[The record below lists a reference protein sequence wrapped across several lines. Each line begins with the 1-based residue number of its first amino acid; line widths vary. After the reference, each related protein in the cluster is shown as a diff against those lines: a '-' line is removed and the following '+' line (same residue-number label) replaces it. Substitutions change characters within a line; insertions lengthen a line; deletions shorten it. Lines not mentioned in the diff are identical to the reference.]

1 MKYSKEE
8 LSKLILEDNLSYEAI
23 GRIYGVTGGAIKKAA
38 KSYNIDL
45 PQRRIINQN
54 ENFSCK
60 RNTKIDKFT
69 DEEFTDIIKHN
80 IGWKDISLALGYKQ
94 VPDNNIHKKIEERCL
109 KLGIELRLQKPS
121 PILTRTKG
129 EFIKMSKNYQSYRG
143 SVRRL
148 AELTY
153 KNSGK
158 ECKCAICG
166 YSNHIEVAHIKA
178 VSEFDHFVTIAEIN
192 SIDNLIALCP
202 NHHWEYDNGLLK
214 L

>member
-23 GRIYGVTGGAIKKAA
+23 GKIYNVTGAAIKKAA
-38 KSYNIDL
+38 KSYNINL
-45 PQRRIINQN
+45 PKRRIINQN
-54 ENFSCK
+54 ENFSRK
-60 RNTKIDKFT
+60 RNTKINKLTDK
-69 DEEFTDIIKHN
+69 EFTDIITHN
-80 IGWKDISLALGYKQ
+80 VGWKNIFSALGYKE
-94 VPDNNIHKKIEERCL
+94 VPDNKSHKKVEERCL

-121 PILTRTKG
+121 SILTRTKG
-129 EFIKMSKNYQSYRG
+129 EFIRMSKNYQSYRS

-148 AELTY
+148 AELIY

-158 ECKCAICG
+158 ECKCAVCG

-178 VSEFDHFVTIAEIN
+178 ISEFDDSVTIAEIN
-192 SIDNLIALCP
+192 SINNLVALCP
-202 NHHWEYDNGLLK
+202 NHHWEYDNRILK